1 METQNEKLE
10 VLIEYLDLVDPFDP
24 DQIEQDGNEFTFENN
39 TYRVLNQEEYD
50 EAIENAI
57 SSKIEEVIDYIE
69 DLDCS
74 DFQYGYYMKINVDEQ
89 SVEDDIK
96 GDPENFI
103 GESVHYD
110 DYYIF
115 EV

>member
-50 EAIENAI
+50 EAIDLIYRLAEINFHI
-57 SSKIEEVIDYIE
+57 FHDIDP
-69 DLDCS
+69 L
-74 DFQYGYYMKINVDEQ
+74 F
-89 SVEDDIK
+89 
-96 GDPENFI
+96 
-103 GESVHYD
+103 
-110 DYYIF
+110 
-115 EV
+115 

>member
-57 SSKIEEVIDYIE
+57 SSKIEEVIDYI
-69 DLDCS
+69 
-74 DFQYGYYMKINVDEQ
+74 
-89 SVEDDIK
+89 
-96 GDPENFI
+96 
-103 GESVHYD
+103 
-110 DYYIF
+110 
-115 EV
+115 